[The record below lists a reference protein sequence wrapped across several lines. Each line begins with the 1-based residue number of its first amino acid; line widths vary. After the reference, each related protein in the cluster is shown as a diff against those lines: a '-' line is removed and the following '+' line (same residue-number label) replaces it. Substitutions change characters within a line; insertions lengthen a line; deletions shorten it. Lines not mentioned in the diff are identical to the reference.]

1 MRAFAPLSRTLPF
14 WPGDLFGPPGGFLDL
29 VGITDFDIDAGAAS
43 LAFSGKVAWLQ
54 EIEVEIPAIDGASF
68 ALLDAG
74 GFTEVGFNVAL
85 SPEFSLTFG
94 ELFAEFRFESEALRP
109 VAFNS
114 NTSKWE
120 PLLDL
125 LGDPLPAAFKIGK
138 VYLKVDG
145 DGQVAFVDA
154 GGSPTAPAITAPALE
169 LAGSGIVLEL
179 EAVQL
184 YLSDKQ
190 TPPPGAQPGFKG
202 VAISQAKI
210 HLGDAFGSAAAPD
223 VVTISDLMI
232 GSSGFSG
239 TIAATWNHQINA
251 DGSYSGQGMGEL
263 FGLQVG
269 LKSLEFTFSQNKL
282 VGSAVKAVMT
292 LPYFDHPLDVT
303 IGFDAKGG
311 LTVGI
316 DATGGIFTLKKPAF
330 LEVAVESLAITVA
343 DRKAKVAISG
353 AITPLFGGLDWPTFE
368 VRELSVDHEG
378 RIKLASGW
386 IDLPSQLAL
395 NFNAFSVQITK
406 FGMGNGDRNGKPYR
420 WFGCSCTVNLIKGV
434 QGKGSVEGLR
444 LFLYEDGKVGFSF
457 EGIAV
462 ELKMGGAF
470 DLKGSGRFIDDG
482 VDKRFDGAAMLAL
495 KKPELA
501 FDTQLTIGRR
511 NDPSKNEKFSYF
523 GVYAGLEL
531 PFGITP
537 LPQIPLSI
545 YGFVLMF
552 AMHMRPGRKP
562 DQPWYALPPTEGWYN
577 KAPVGVEKLTKWEP
591 KKDAKAI
598 GLGVTMGTVGGGYPF
613 NMKGLLVVSFP
624 GTTIFLQSMA
634 NICKPRKE
642 LSSGDQPLFRSIAVL
657 DFAAGEYTFGLDA
670 FYKYDAAS
678 GAVVDIRGSAE
689 AFYGK
694 GGKWHAKLGD
704 RPAAS
709 RIQAR
714 IISIFEATSYFTVD
728 PSGIKMGAW
737 VGYDKSWNP
746 SPLSVKLQAWLDT
759 NAAVS
764 LKPPQVRADLWMHA
778 AIELSAFGFGA
789 GLSAD
794 ALLAAD
800 VKDPFHIKGEL
811 TVKLKVPKPFKSP
824 SATVTIE
831 FGPKKTSAPVSTVL
845 KGVGLEHLKSSAVW
859 PLAVGQALVP
869 DHDDGRGFLVDPPPP
884 TPPVPPPSAIDI
896 VPMDAVISVA
906 FATSV
911 HDDSQIGVNAVMPSP
926 DYERIGDPARN
937 EGPARVRF
945 ALTGMRLE
953 KRDPVSASWA
963 GVAGKGPGSD
973 GLPPLYG
980 AWGAIPAG
988 TTPGQI
994 SQTNLMVFAKNAFV
1008 QNRLTGDA
1016 WNEWFA
1022 ENNPHYPCVEA
1033 PPLTCFDFEDQAI
1046 GARRGPDGAWI
1057 DFAHSRN
1064 PALMFRSTPPG
1075 PAIWDLDQPVDGR
1088 RRALFPGFRN
1098 RPFQLAIEFARLPEP
1113 TGIVRL
1119 IFDQAVPERLLTLVE
1134 ENRSG
1139 ASSSRT
1145 VAAPGAEITLS
1156 AAAGGSLLKVE
1167 FAEQDWVGIVE
1178 ICLGSPADAEL
1189 QSLADNLKSAT
1200 SHWAHEDNVLEP
1212 HTDYRLVIA
1221 TEAHV
1226 IEDAGATA
1234 THSQTSFAYF
1244 KTGGPPG
1251 LGGFTVPAGQTPD
1264 TIAGGPDNLANY
1276 VAQTIPPTIGRGDD
1290 APAMPRPVF
1299 CAYDMGVKF
1308 NGNYPD
1314 MLYKMARRDVMLQV
1328 FDSNGEPARD
1338 SIGRAL
1344 TFENP
1349 WGVTSELE
1357 LDDASVA
1364 WLAAVDPDCVPID
1377 QSTIVHNK
1385 VLATAATPLLL
1396 TPLTRYRAR
1405 LVPLLLHEDFAA
1417 PRHGDG
1423 AAATGAGGRLD
1434 DWLIVELDTPALGS
1448 RWTVHNAASPNG
1460 IYVEQD
1466 IAQAGSATTASD
1478 CPPGSALVWAPAA
1491 VPKWTRH
1498 RLAAFVQ
1505 AGAGGAVGALFLYQG
1520 PDSYYAVNLYPG
1532 GLCRLVHRT
1541 AAGLVKLAEAP
1552 AAFAAGTDSELD
1564 VEIAGDAIRIF
1575 LDGAPV
1581 LRHDLDLKAHPGGT
1595 IGLWC
1600 WDNGS
1605 ARFKDVRVED
1615 QRGGALVA
1623 FGFEFVTSAYVNYAH
1638 LALGRRTPVW
1648 EVETAG
1654 GDKARTAAEL
1664 MALASASVQQSDAP
1678 LSATETRQYED
1689 FVALWLGAKLVRESA
1704 TPEVNLIQ
1712 HDAEALGWLVRSP
1725 EPWDWTRSEI
1735 SLWHSPGEAPLSYLL
1750 GPVKIVGAALGMTN
1764 GDDEYV
1770 DLLALDDTDL
1780 AGWRLQL
1787 RDAVGAATGLIDA
1800 PFDDPAS
1807 TWSDLYLFPSQALVA
1822 AGLRL
1827 RLYSGGIVQPPAN
1840 HTWRTMNVAQAG
1852 DPGICRLPEVG
1863 ADLRLLD
1870 GSGRTACAV
1879 RILPNSSFTL
1889 VQPTPKLL
1897 RKADATGLVIFPN
1910 AGQAMSPGAY
1920 RLRMAYRRDLS
1931 QADPDSI
1938 ILSQAGDSS
1947 DEAAFMP
1954 LY

>member
-1 MRAFAPLSRTLPF
+1 MKAFAPLSRTLPF
-14 WPGDLFGPPGGFLDL
+14 WPGDLFGPPGGMLD
-29 VGITDFDIDAGAAS
+29 VIGITDFDIDTSSVG
-43 LAFSGKVAWLQ
+43 LAFSGKVAWLE
-54 EIEVEIPAIDGASF
+54 EIELEVPAINGASF

-74 GFTEVGFNVAL
+74 GFTEVGFNLAL
-85 SPEFSLTFG
+85 QPELSLTLG
-94 ELFAEFRFESEALRP
+94 ELFAEFRFKSEALRP
-109 VAFNS
+109 VTLNA
-114 NTSKWE
+114 TTQKWE
-120 PLLDL
+120 PLLDSTT
-125 LGDPLPAAFKIGK
+125 LGALPAAFKIGQ
-138 VYLKVDG
+138 VYLHVDG
-145 DGQVAFVDA
+145 EGQIAFVDA
-154 GGSPTAPAITAPALE
+154 AGQPTAPAITAPALE

-179 EAVQL
+179 QAVQL

-190 TPPPGAQPGFKG
+190 TPPPSAQPGFKG

-223 VVTISDLMI
+223 VVTISDLVI
-232 GSSGFSG
+232 GSSGFGGS
-239 TIAATWNHQINA
+239 IAATWNHQINA
-251 DGSYSGQGMGEL
+251 DGTYSGHGMGEL
-263 FGLQVG
+263 FGLKVG
-269 LKSLEFTFSQNKL
+269 LKSLQFTFSQNKL
-282 VGSAVKAVMT
+282 VGSAIKAVLT

-311 LTVGI
+311 LTIGI
-316 DATGGIFTLKKPAF
+316 DATGGIFTLKKPGF
-330 LEVAVESLAITVA
+330 LEVAVESLAIAVA
-343 DRKAKVAISG
+343 DKKAKVAISG
-353 AITPLFGGLDWPTFE
+353 AITPLFGGLNWPSFE
-368 VRELSVDHEG
+368 VRELSIDSEG
-378 RIKLASGW
+378 KVELQGGW
-386 IDLPSQLAL
+386 IDLPSQVAL
-395 NFNAFSVQITK
+395 NFHAFTVQINK
-406 FGMGNGDRNGKPYR
+406 FGMGKKDNAR
-420 WFGCSCTVNLIKGV
+420 WFGCACTVNLIKGV

-444 LFLYEDGKVGFSF
+444 LFLYDDGSVGFSF
-457 EGIAV
+457 EGISI
-462 ELKMGGAF
+462 EMKMGGAF
-470 DLKGSGRFIDDG
+470 DLKGSGRFIDEPG
-482 VDKRFDGAAMLAL
+482 NKRFDGAAMLAL

-511 NDPSKNEKFSYF
+511 DDPIEGKYPYF

-537 LPQIPLSI
+537 FPAIPLSI

-562 DQPWYALPPTEGWYN
+562 DQAWYALPPTEGWYN
-577 KAPVGVEKLTKWEP
+577 RTPVGVEKLTKWEP

-598 GLGVTMGTVGGGYPF
+598 GLGATIGTVGGGYPF

-624 GTTIFLQSMA
+624 GTVIFLQSMA

-642 LSSGDQPLFRSIAVL
+642 LGSGDQPLFRSIAVL

-694 GGKWHAKLGD
+694 NSDPPWHVYVGD
-704 RPAAS
+704 EPAAS
-709 RIQAR
+709 RVHAK
-714 IISIFEATSYFTVD
+714 IISIFEATAYFKLD
-728 PSGIKMGAW
+728 PHGIRMGSW
-737 VGYDKSWNP
+737 VGYDKSWHP
-746 SPLSVKLQAWLDT
+746 SPLSVTLQAWLDT

-764 LKPPQVRADLWMHA
+764 FKPPHFHTDLWMHA

-811 TVKLKVPKPFKSP
+811 AVSLKVPKPFKSP
-824 SATVTIE
+824 SATVGIE
-831 FGPKKTSAPVSTVL
+831 FGPRATHAPVSTVL
-845 KGVGLEHLKSSAVW
+845 KGIGIEHLKSSAVW

-884 TPPVPPPSAIDI
+884 APSEPPPSALDI
-896 VPMDAVISVA
+896 VPMDGVISVA
-906 FATSV
+906 FASSV

-926 DYERIGDPARN
+926 DYVRIGDPAKN
-937 EGPARVRF
+937 EGPARVRY
-945 ALTGMRLE
+945 ALKGMRLE
-953 KRDPVSASWA
+953 KKDTASASWV

-973 GLPPLYG
+973 SLPPLYG
-980 AWGAIPAG
+980 AWGAIPGPGA
-988 TTPGQI
+988 GQI

-1008 QNRLTGDA
+1008 QNRLTGDS
-1016 WNEWFA
+1016 WNDAFA
-1022 ENNPHYPCVEA
+1022 AGNPHYPCVKA
-1033 PPLTCFDFEDQAI
+1033 PPLTCYHFDGYDPGLI
-1046 GARRGPDGAWI
+1046 RGADGALA
-1057 DFAHSRN
+1057 DLRHRDN
-1064 PALMFRSTPPG
+1064 PALFFR
-1075 PAIWDLDQPVDGR
+1075 AVR
-1088 RRALFPGFRN
+1088 PGFAIEPLVPPVNGRSHMLHTAFRN
-1098 RPFQLAIEFARLPEP
+1098 IGYRVSIEFAKLPAP
-1113 TGIVRL
+1113 IGIVH
-1119 IFDQAVPERLLTLVE
+1119 IVFDTDERRTLTVREEDRAAVAGS
-1134 ENRSG
+1134 RSL
-1139 ASSSRT
+1139 SF
-1145 VAAPGAEITLS
+1145 AAREITLS
-1156 AAAGGSLLKVE
+1156 AAGGGAILAVE
-1167 FAEQDWVGIVE
+1167 FDQDQVGIVE
-1178 ICLGSPADAEL
+1178 VCVGSPEVAEL
-1189 QSLADNLKSAT
+1189 RALADNLKSAT

-1212 HTDYRLVIA
+1212 FTQYRLTIA

-1234 THSQTSFAYF
+1234 THAQTSFAYF

-1251 LGGFTVPAGQTPD
+1251 LGSFTVPAGQTPD

-1276 VAQTIPPTIGRGDD
+1276 VAQTVPATIGRGDD

-1299 CAYDMGVKF
+1299 CAYDMGVDF
-1308 NGNYPD
+1308 NCNYPD
-1314 MLYKMARRDVMLQV
+1314 MLYKMARCDLMLQV

-1338 SIGRAL
+1338 AIGRGL

-1349 WGVTSELE
+1349 WGVTSKLE
-1357 LDDASVA
+1357 LDDASAA
-1364 WLAAVDPDCVPID
+1364 WLAAIDPNCVPID

-1385 VLATAATPLLL
+1385 ILATRATPVLLA
-1396 TPLTRYRAR
+1396 PLTRYRAR

-1417 PRHGDG
+1417 PHYGDG
-1423 AAATGAGGRLD
+1423 AAATGGGGLLD
-1434 DWLIVELDTPALGS
+1434 DWLVVELDTPALGS

-1466 IAQAGSATTASD
+1466 IAQPGSATSASD
-1478 CPPGSALVWAPAA
+1478 CPPGSALVWTPAA

-1498 RLAAFVQ
+1498 RLAVFVQ

-1520 PDSYYAVNLYPG
+1520 PSSYYAVNLYPG

-1541 AAGLVKLAEAP
+1541 PAGLVKLAEAP
-1552 AAFAAGTDSELD
+1552 ASFVAGTDSELV

-1581 LRHDLDLKAHPGGT
+1581 LRHDLDLKAHVGGT

-1615 QRGGALVA
+1615 QRAGALVA
-1623 FGFEFVTSAYVNYAH
+1623 FGFDFVTSGYVNYAH

-1648 EVETAG
+1648 DVETAG

-1678 LSATETRQYED
+1678 LSATEIRQYED
-1689 FVALWLGAKLVRESA
+1689 FVALWLGPKLVRDPA
-1704 TPEVNLIQ
+1704 TPEVNLIRRG
-1712 HDAEALGWLVRSP
+1712 AEALGWLVRSP
-1725 EPWDWTRSEI
+1725 EPWTWTRSEI
-1735 SLWHSPGEAPLSYLL
+1735 SLWQSPQEAPLSYLL
-1750 GPVKIVGAALGMTN
+1750 GPVKIVGAALGMTI

-1770 DLLALDDTDL
+1770 DLLGLDDTDL

-1787 RDAVGAATGLIDA
+1787 RDASADPGGLIDA

-1807 TWSDLYLFPSQALVA
+1807 IWSDLYLFPSQATVA

-1827 RLYSGGIVQPPAN
+1827 RLFSGGMVQPPAN
-1840 HTWRTMNVAQAG
+1840 HTWRTMNLAQAG
-1852 DPGICRLPEVG
+1852 DPGVSRLPAVG

-1870 GSGRTACAV
+1870 ESGRTACAV
-1879 RILPNSSFTL
+1879 RILPDSAFTL
-1889 VQPTPKLL
+1889 VQPAPKLL
-1897 RKADATGLVIFPN
+1897 RKADATGLIILPN

-1931 QADPDSI
+1931 KDEPDTI

-1947 DEAAFMP
+1947 DELAFLP